1 MNRSFSLSVCFHRE
15 DQHRGPPAGRCG
27 AQCGAPAEVNTSLET
42 QSSFRYRPPPIISS
56 NSSSSSSSSSQIINV
71 DWVHVESRASDI
83 AKTDKGVQMVLGQ
96 LIDK

>member
-1 MNRSFSLSVCFHRE
+1 MKMKMNRSFSLCVF
-15 DQHRGPPAGRCG
+15 AGRINIVDLQQVG
-27 AQCGAPAEVNTSLET
+27 VVHSVELQRRSHVNTRLET
-42 QSSFRYRPPPIISS
+42 QSSFRYRPPPI
-56 NSSSSSSSSSQIINV
+56 SSSSSSQIINV

>member
-1 MNRSFSLSVCFHRE
+1 MDLQQVGVVHSVELQRRSH
-15 DQHRGPPAGRCG
+15 
-27 AQCGAPAEVNTSLET
+27 VNTRLET
-42 QSSFRYRPPPIISS
+42 QSSFRYRPPPI
-56 NSSSSSSSSSQIINV
+56 SSSSSSSSSQIINV

>member
-1 MNRSFSLSVCFHRE
+1 MDLQQVGVELQRRSH
-15 DQHRGPPAGRCG
+15 
-27 AQCGAPAEVNTSLET
+27 VNTRLET
-42 QSSFRYRPPPIISS
+42 QGSFCYRPPPIS
-56 NSSSSSSSSSQIINV
+56 SSSSSSSSSQIINV